1 MTVRFY
7 LLLSILFAM
16 LKYLLLVPVFSVF
29 CGANGEDQEFNL
41 SCEQDWSPVGTNCLL
56 FQEEAL
62 NHPAAKA
69 FCEEQDSK
77 HLNKWSSSLNGS
89 KVLTIQ

>member
-1 MTVRFY
+1 
-7 LLLSILFAM
+7 M

-29 CGANGEDQEFNL
+29 CGANGEDQELNL

-62 NHPAAKA
+62 KA

-77 HLNKWSSSLNGS
+77 LIEFETSEQMVQFSEWFESSDYSVEKWWAGAER
-89 KVLTIQ
+89 T